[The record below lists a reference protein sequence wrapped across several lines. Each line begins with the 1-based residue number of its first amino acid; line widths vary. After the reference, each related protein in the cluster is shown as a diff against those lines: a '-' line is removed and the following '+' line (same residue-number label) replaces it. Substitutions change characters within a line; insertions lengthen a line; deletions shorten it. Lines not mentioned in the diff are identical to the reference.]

1 MLILADNSIHEAA
14 IETIPPGVVGAEF
27 AMMQGNFYGL
37 VITILTIMAAILLA
51 SQTLN
56 KGGFEIEIR
65 YKPVERQNA
74 PQGDAA
80 SRGDTIA
87 RR

>member
-1 MLILADNSIHEAA
+1 MKTDYDAVI
-14 IETIPPGVVGAEF
+14 VGAGP
-27 AMMQGNFYGL
+27 AGS
-37 VITILTIMAAILLA
+37 TAAILLA